1 MIYST
6 IDSKQINEIVSLIK
20 IFDLLKFIFIQ

>member
-20 IFDLLKFIFIQ
+20 IFDLLKFIFIR